1 MGTILP
7 STSGA
12 MLTGALGMLAS
23 FIPYEKRVHDV
34 SACGTYMTLKRRSL
48 EENTTDFANGSKD
61 SSMITIEHFA
71 NDKAPFTFEQIQR
84 KQTSSSFNGKLIF
97 FNDAPL
103 IKLSVSVIP
112 NTKED
117 VSLMDTFNSQDSVVD
132 LCVSQVRMESS
143 ASNAKW
149 PIGDKAKGKLFNV
162 ALYGGVIESGP
173 PGASSDSLLF
183 SATTEGRLESHTY
196 TFVFSSDTSIKAIY
210 AWKSDAE
217 EKGFLQS
224 LKDKFTKG

>member
-1 MGTILP
+1 
-7 STSGA
+7 
-12 MLTGALGMLAS
+12 MLAS
-23 FIPYEKRVHDV
+23 FIPYEKRVYDV
-34 SACGTYMTLKRRSL
+34 SACGTYMTLKSRSL
-48 EENTTDFANGSKD
+48 EEKATDFQESSDD

-84 KQTSSSFNGKLIF
+84 KQTSSSYNGKLIF

-117 VSLMDTFNSQDSVVD
+117 VSLISAFNEKDSVVD

-149 PIGDKAKGKLFNV
+149 PIGDKAKEKVYNV
-162 ALYGGVIESGP
+162 ALFGGVIESGP

-183 SATTEGRLESHTY
+183 SASTEGRLESHTY
-196 TFVFSSDTSIKAIY
+196 TFVFSSDTGINAIY
-210 AWKSDAE
+210 AWKSKAQ

-224 LKDKFTKG
+224 LADKFTKG